1 MQHLRT
7 LTKLLAV
14 VGLSVAAACYPETTV
29 EQTWTSPTAMREQPF
44 KRVVTV
50 MFSENETARRAA
62 EDQLARELLAKGVRA
77 SPSYAVLGEQ
87 EMPDSEAVRSK
98 LLGMGFDGVVMM
110 RLVDQHQEL
119 EYSPSTFSGYWSYGY
134 PYFYSPGF
142 YSPGYAYTE
151 TISRVETKAYSLRS
165 GQLVWSALTKTV
177 TDEEDTK
184 QLIDQT
190 TDVIATQLTRRGL
203 AG

>member
-1 MQHLRT
+1 MQHRIS
-7 LTKLLAV
+7 LTILLAS
-14 VGLSVAAACYPETTV
+14 VGFALAACAPATTV
-29 EQTWTSPTAMREQPF
+29 EQTWTSPSAAREQPLQ
-44 KRVVTV
+44 RVVTV
-50 MFSENETARRAA
+50 FFSRNETMRRAG

-77 SPSYAVLGEQ
+77 SPSYAVLTEK
-87 EMPDSEAVRSK
+87 ELPDSAAVKAK

-110 RLVDQHQEL
+110 RVVDQHQEV
-119 EYSPSTFSGYWSYGY
+119 EYSPSTFSGYWAYGY

-151 TISRVETKAYSLRS
+151 TISRVETKAYSLKT
-165 GQLVWSALTKTV
+165 GQLVWSALTKT
-177 TDEEDTK
+177 TSDEADAK

>member
-7 LTKLLAV
+7 LTKLLAAA
-14 VGLSVAAACYPETTV
+14 GLSVAAACYPSTEV
-29 EQTWTSPTAMREQPF
+29 EQTWTSPTAMQQQPLQ
-44 KRVVTV
+44 RVVTV
-50 MFSENETARRAA
+50 FFSDNETTRRAG

-77 SPSYAVLGEQ
+77 SPSYAVLSEQ
-87 EMPDSEAVRSK
+87 EMPDSEAVKSK
-98 LLGMGFDGVVMM
+98 LLGMGFDGIVMM

-151 TISRVETKAYSLRS
+151 TISRVETKAYSLKS
-165 GQLVWSALTKTV
+165 GQLVWSAVTKT
-177 TDEEDTK
+177 TSDEEDAK
-184 QLIDQT
+184 DLIDQT